1 MEKIW
6 VLGDAVVDLLPDG
19 EYDRVFSAADGPEID
34 DECLTSG
41 FPGLGQAFR

>member
-19 EYDRVFSAADGPEID
+19 EGDYCNVRVAPRQTLRSVLPAWGA
-34 DECLTSG
+34 
-41 FPGLGQAFR
+41 